1 MEHEQ
6 LFLTYLMEDKI
17 YNKVDIVRNGWTVV
31 LWKKIYVCE
40 LKWNVYLLEPYHL
53 EPYYSIA
60 EFKCVETIISKH
72 QKDLTHKI

>member
-40 LKWNVYLLEPYHL
+40 LKWNVYLLEPYN
-53 EPYYSIA
+53 SIT
-60 EFKCVETIISKH
+60 EFKCVEAIISKH

>member
-6 LFLTYLMEDKI
+6 LFFTYLMEDKI
-17 YNKVDIVRNGWTVV
+17 YNKVDIIRNGWTVV

-40 LKWNVYLLEPYHL
+40 LKWNVYLLEPYH
-53 EPYYSIA
+53 SIT
-60 EFKCVETIISKH
+60 EFKCVETIINKH

>member
-17 YNKVDIVRNGWTVV
+17 YNKADIVRNGWTVV

-40 LKWNVYLLEPYHL
+40 LKWNVYLLEPYH
-53 EPYYSIA
+53 SIT